1 MERDFLGLGTKNA
14 PITVKEESDEVS
26 DSAPMKGSGMQW
38 SFSNKV
44 SATPQFL
51 SFKASQ
57 EERPRK
63 TAHDHMMSSGFMT
76 ISTPDAHESNHKQYS
91 GIVQKNMVLDQQ
103 VGNHHAVMTY
113 GLQKFDACPAS
124 HSQEAIVGNK
134 GIPQTLGG
142 VPIMASPL
150 SVVPASSSVIG
161 TTDLRSTP
169 KSLTAPSQLT
179 IFYAGSVCVYDD
191 VSPEKAQAI
200 MLLAG
205 NGSSATR
212 NKMVPMAQAAVPA
225 QVQATVPAPALAQI
239 PQPASVDDGFVG
251 KILPATSSYL
261 SLPSPISVTSPV
273 NLQRGGGSNS
283 TKELATVKSIGALAS
298 SVSQPEPSI
307 VATSVGSAANP
318 LIPAVAVPQARKA
331 SLARFL
337 EKRKERVMSS
347 LPYNISRKSAEC
359 GTPGSEGVNFCITS
373 AGPSPLQ
380 AIHQHS

>member
-1 MERDFLGLGTKNA
+1 
-14 PITVKEESDEVS
+14 
-26 DSAPMKGSGMQW
+26 MKGSGMQW

-91 GIVQKNMVLDQQ
+91 GIVQKIMVLDKQ

-124 HSQEAIVGNK
+124 HSQEVRILPVSNLPNQAINLSMSATIPHSHLATTGQAIVGNK

-169 KSLTAPSQLT
+169 KSSTAPSQLT

-225 QVQATVPAPALAQI
+225 QVQATVPAPALLQS
-239 PQPASVDDGFVG
+239 PQPASFDDGFVG

-318 LIPAVAVPQARKA
+318 LIPAVCQEILLV
-331 SLARFL
+331 FL
-337 EKRKERVMSS
+337 
-347 LPYNISRKSAEC
+347 I
-359 GTPGSEGVNFCITS
+359 
-373 AGPSPLQ
+373 
-380 AIHQHS
+380 